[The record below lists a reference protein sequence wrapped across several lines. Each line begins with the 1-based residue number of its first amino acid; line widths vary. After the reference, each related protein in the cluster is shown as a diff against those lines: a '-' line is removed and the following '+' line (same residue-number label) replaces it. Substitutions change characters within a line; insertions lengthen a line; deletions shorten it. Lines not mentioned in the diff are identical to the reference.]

1 MLWKQNFILITL
13 FLQSLLH
20 RPSKCTNRAFCV
32 FFRLIT
38 AVTGYTSLPNP
49 TVHTPVIS
57 GLNTWYIS
65 DIYVKSYYFSNV
77 CRSLSDRG
85 HVWVMYYVFSPSIS
99 TKGWLLFGHHCDVR
113 QDFLCGW
120 FCDAKIGERWPTAR
134 LGQEQCASQTQP
146 LHSL

>member
-1 MLWKQNFILITL
+1 MLWKQNFILIML

-38 AVTGYTSLPNP
+38 AVTGCTSLPNP
-49 TVHTPVIS
+49 TVHTPGIS

-65 DIYVKSYYFSNV
+65 DICVKSYYFSSV
-77 CRSLSDRG
+77 CRSLSDRV

-113 QDFLCGW
+113 RFLVWLVLWCKDWGMLADSKTRPRAV
-120 FCDAKIGERWPTAR
+120 CQPDPAPT
-134 LGQEQCASQTQP
+134 
-146 LHSL
+146 